1 MLLIS
6 ASTRRWTTRQDFGSF
21 MDLLDNTKKVTDV
34 DVNDYDAIYITGG
47 NSTIFDFRQSKDL
60 ESLTVNF

>member
-1 MLLIS
+1 M
-6 ASTRRWTTRQDFGSF
+6 DF
-21 MDLLDNTKKVTDV
+21 LDNTKKVTDV